1 MSSGPVIVGVDGDA
15 SARDAVAL
23 GRRLAALLDAPLD
36 IVTVSAAS
44 PAEALAEVA
53 DDERAAMIVLGPTH
67 RHALARPL
75 RGTARRLLREA
86 PCPVAV
92 APAGYADRAGSPPMR
107 RIGVGF
113 EPSPEARE
121 ALVTAHRL
129 AARARGELRAIGVVL
144 PLGPLAIDDLRDR
157 TPYLDQERRIVH
169 AALEH
174 ALAELPA
181 DVPSV
186 ADARIGD
193 PAVELAA
200 ASEELDLLVCG
211 SRRRD
216 PLRVVLLGSVTERLL
231 RSAAC
236 GVLIVPP
243 PGDVGRQARERRRGR
258 RGSTVVPPPG

>member
-1 MSSGPVIVGVDGDA
+1 VTSEPVIVSVDGDA
-15 SARDAVAL
+15 TARDAVAL
-23 GRRLAALLDAPLD
+23 GRRLAALLEAPLD

-53 DDERAAMIVLGPTH
+53 DAERAAMIVLGPTH

-75 RGTARRLLREA
+75 RGTARRLLPEA
-86 PCPVAV
+86 PCPVAI
-92 APAGYADRAGSPPMR
+92 APAGYADRAGSPPIR
-107 RIGVGF
+107 RIGAGF
-113 EPSPEARE
+113 EASPEARE

-129 AARARGELRAIGVVL
+129 AGRAGGDLRAIGVVL

-157 TPYLDQERRIVH
+157 TPYLDEERRIVH

-181 DVPSV
+181 GVPSV

-193 PAVELAA
+193 PAVELAD
-200 ASEELDLLVCG
+200 ASAGLDLLVCG

-216 PLRVVLLGSVTERLL
+216 PLRVALLGSVTERLL
-231 RSAAC
+231 RTAVC
-236 GVLIVPP
+236 PVLIVPR
-243 PGDVGRQARERRRGR
+243 PGDANRQARERRRGR
-258 RGSTVVPPPG
+258 RGSTIVPPPG